1 MFHGPPGMSRG
12 RGGYSGPPR
21 GAPRGAPRGR
31 GSSEGGWVSRGMSR
45 GRGYQGG
52 YQGRGGP
59 SGPGGGMPSSS
70 VGQWRGHQDSSS
82 HQGGYRNDRYPSA
95 GSRPSDSRYPSTR
108 GGGTVD
114 YNNRRYTP
122 RDGPPSYS
130 SSREHHRSPEPVPR
144 KRIRTEGY
152 PPPAASRRSHEG
164 GYEYSSSRYEYG
176 SEKSGYSNE
185 DRGRP
190 VYREDRRPSADRRD
204 DYHSPRSRDPSGS
217 SMPPPAAPTRGV
229 GSYRGV
235 RGRGIVARSYPARRP
250 TEVSSS
256 LAARKRTLIE
266 SYAAKRR
273 ILTGRSQDYYKK
285 LKSIKL
291 RSAALMSVRRDGIK
305 SEQGDSEDDLE
316 NWDDE
321 PDKDAVSDSE
331 EKHKTG
337 DECDE
342 DVESEEPT
350 RKKVVRKIVNK
361 VVVKKK
367 VVSAED
373 GGEGTATVK
382 TEEEGAGED
391 DNVDEA
397 VEEEMEADVDGDK
410 EPKMQ
415 VTIKHDSES
424 RAVSDDGVRKTSS
437 GKPGYKFIKL
447 LCPHCKERCVTF
459 KEYQN
464 HLRGLHHVNA
474 MRKLS
479 FRLKQ
484 NLARMRVEQR
494 IQQRL
499 DEKND
504 ELRGVAAGRTNYC
517 HTCKL
522 NYRQERTRHNES
534 EMHKKMKEFLMPTCV
549 ICRINFRSPMLFE
562 NHICSLEHIKIEERV
577 MRGRDRDHPTEK
589 EVDMDS
595 LLVLD
600 SVGSADESD
609 SDDEAMDDKSEGKDG
624 EKREKKKKAQINLGA
639 DYVKKVEVMYCELC
653 AIYLPRTGEEDVALA
668 NHCRTRNHLQ
678 RYVRYKDDRALRKEA
693 ERIHRR
699 DKAEQEAR
707 NKAQEITKDTKAEN
721 SSSETEKTP
730 MKDNAPEDKQDKGPG
745 SSTGNEGANDSA
757 DLDDKIWADVDKGLD
772 ELLREVEP
780 GNKSSD
786 DDDESGRYDRFRYSD
801 KKGGKASSEDREVA
815 DTSSNSLPSTTE
827 VVPKQ
832 ENTSPKEN

>member
-1 MFHGPPGMSRG
+1 
-12 RGGYSGPPR
+12 
-21 GAPRGAPRGR
+21 
-31 GSSEGGWVSRGMSR
+31 
-45 GRGYQGG
+45 
-52 YQGRGGP
+52 
-59 SGPGGGMPSSS
+59 
-70 VGQWRGHQDSSS
+70 
-82 HQGGYRNDRYPSA
+82 
-95 GSRPSDSRYPSTR
+95 
-108 GGGTVD
+108 
-114 YNNRRYTP
+114 
-122 RDGPPSYS
+122 
-130 SSREHHRSPEPVPR
+130 
-144 KRIRTEGY
+144 
-152 PPPAASRRSHEG
+152 
-164 GYEYSSSRYEYG
+164 
-176 SEKSGYSNE
+176 
-185 DRGRP
+185 
-190 VYREDRRPSADRRD
+190 
-204 DYHSPRSRDPSGS
+204 
-217 SMPPPAAPTRGV
+217 
-229 GSYRGV
+229 
-235 RGRGIVARSYPARRP
+235 
-250 TEVSSS
+250 
-256 LAARKRTLIE
+256 
-266 SYAAKRR
+266 
-273 ILTGRSQDYYKK
+273 
-285 LKSIKL
+285 
-291 RSAALMSVRRDGIK
+291 MSVRRDGIK
-305 SEQGDSEDDLE
+305 SEHGDSEDDLE

-321 PDKDAVSDSE
+321 PDKDALSDSE

-337 DECDE
+337 DDCDE
-342 DVESEEPT
+342 DVDGDDST
-350 RKKVVRKIVNK
+350 RKKVVRKVVK
-361 VVVKKK
+361 KVVKKK
-367 VVSAED
+367 VALTED
-373 GGEGTATVK
+373 GGEGSAVVK
-382 TEEEGAGED
+382 TEEEEGGED
-391 DNVDEA
+391 DRIEEDEP
-397 VEEEMEADVDGDK
+397 VEEEMEAEVDGDK

-415 VTIKHDSES
+415 VTIKQDSET
-424 RAVSDDGVRKTSS
+424 RAVSDDGARKTS

-459 KEYQN
+459 KDYQN
-464 HLRGLHHVNA
+464 HLRGPHHVNA

-499 DEKND
+499 EEKND
-504 ELRGVAAGRTNYC
+504 EIRGVAAGRTNYC

-534 EMHKKMKEFLMPTCV
+534 EMHKKMKEFLMPTCI

-562 NHICSLEHIKIEERV
+562 NHICSLEHIKIEERF
-577 MRGRDRDHPTEK
+577 MKGHERDRPAEK

-609 SDDEAMDDKSEGKDG
+609 SDEENMDDKSEGKDG

-707 NKAQEITKDTKAEN
+707 NKAQETTKVVKTEN
-721 SSSETEKTP
+721 SSSETEKTS
-730 MKDNAPEDKQDKGPG
+730 MKDDESDEKQEKGPG

-801 KKGGKASSEDREVA
+801 KKGGKASSEDREGA
-815 DTSSNSLPSTTE
+815 ETSSSSLPSTAE
-827 VVPKQ
+827 VLPKQ
-832 ENTSPKEN
+832 EVASPKEN